1 MFPDVAPAHVQ
12 LTQTPPSY
20 SLDIYDN
27 FTTMFAE
34 ELDVDC
40 TRTYTNDWEV
50 KAIVMI
56 STLNNKLNSGE
67 LCPNELGLV
76 TVYTTTTSLTSQGT
90 QVKAIMTKIKTKDNG

>member
-1 MFPDVAPAHVQ
+1 
-12 LTQTPPSY
+12 
-20 SLDIYDN
+20 
-27 FTTMFAE
+27 MFAE
-34 ELDVDC
+34 DLDVDC

-56 STLNNKLNSGE
+56 STLNSKLSSGE

-90 QVKAIMTKIKTKDNG
+90 QVNEIIIKVMTQYND